1 MGLGFNLSTGTFSI
15 FDQVN
20 LALTASRCFGLK
32 TEANYSYLKRLL
44 KGL

>member
-1 MGLGFNLSTGTFSI
+1 MGLGFNLSTGTLST

-20 LALTASRCFGLK
+20 LALTASRLGLK
-32 TEANYSYLKRLL
+32 NEANYSYLKRLL